1 MKIGGGSFY
10 FTLYLVIFL
19 SFNCIGVENHSN
31 PLKVAMEI
39 QKAQYI
45 LDRYLVEY
53 IIQSRMLV
61 IDAMTARGVSQ

>member
-1 MKIGGGSFY
+1 MKIGCGNSY
-10 FTLYLVIFL
+10 FTLYLVLFL
-19 SFNCIGVENHSN
+19 SSNCIGVENHSN

>member
-1 MKIGGGSFY
+1 MKIGCGNSY
-10 FTLYLVIFL
+10 FTFYLVLFL

-45 LDRYLVEY
+45 LDRYPVVPAPALINPDGTLLY
-53 IIQSRMLV
+53 TIR
-61 IDAMTARGVSQ
+61 

>member
-1 MKIGGGSFY
+1 MKISGGSFY
-10 FTLYLVIFL
+10 FILYLVLFL
-19 SFNCIGVENHSN
+19 FFNCIGVENHSN

-45 LDRYLVEY
+45 LNRFIVEY

>member
-10 FTLYLVIFL
+10 FILLLVLFL
-19 SFNCIGVENHSN
+19 FFNCIGVENHSN

-61 IDAMTARGVSQ
+61 IDAMTARCVSQ